1 MCFECAR
8 ILSCPAIRRVKT
20 GEIEEMQ
27 IDQDRCIKCGVC
39 QRFCPEATMLLHE
52 DRVIVD
58 LRYCKGCGICAN
70 ECPVDCINMVRV
82 EV

>member
-1 MCFECAR
+1 MMSQVVR
-8 ILSCPAIRRVKT
+8 TNKPV
-20 GEIEEMQ
+20 
-27 IDQDRCIKCGVC
+27 IDDIKCIKCGVC

-70 ECPVDCINMVRV
+70 ECPVGAIKMMREN
-82 EV
+82 